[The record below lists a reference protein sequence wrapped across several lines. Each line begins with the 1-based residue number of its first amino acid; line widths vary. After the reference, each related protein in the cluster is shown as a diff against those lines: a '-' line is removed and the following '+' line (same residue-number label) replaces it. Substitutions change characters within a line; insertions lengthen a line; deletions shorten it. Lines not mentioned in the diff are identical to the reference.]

1 MDPRLQQAIGTP
13 RIQTQASELVRL
25 ALLALADL
33 KRLDESLYERFV
45 STRTAPEDKGAS
57 LAGLQR
63 LWEHTFR
70 GVLLLLAFT
79 RRLIGDRQQEP
90 GAAAAEQHEADVE
103 FDFNEEAASTPGD
116 LMFDGGLDLEGLDI
130 GDLLD
135 GIDEQTQEQTD
146 AQRWGSVLDTLASIE
161 YGLRSQYA
169 SAVGRLTVALQ
180 VGNIGEVLGL
190 LDDTQSSASEGVHAV
205 VAAVYETFVPAA
217 ETASIVPGYLTSL
230 GRALL
235 VRRGLT
241 ELASD
246 LGSYNDMLQG
256 ADVMRHAT
264 ALDEIRAIMAT
275 FIASE
280 VCRAMRAADRWQL
293 VQFEQELREQPLAAA
308 RMTSEGLAKYLDSL
322 GSINQREVLLRH
334 DQRMLEQMRE
344 SLANARQLIDLSPR
358 TAHQMLD
365 AAYKAALQLRG
376 RHPATDTL
384 IIGIERFAP
393 STSDAAETTL
403 YLERLEQV
411 LAAGGG

>member
-90 GAAAAEQHEADVE
+90 GAAAAEATDNDVE
-103 FDFNEEAASTPGD
+103 FDFNEEAASSPGD

-130 GDLLD
+130 GGLLD

-146 AQRWGSVLDTLASIE
+146 AQRWGSVLEKLASIE

-169 SAVGRLTVALQ
+169 SAVARLTVALQ

-256 ADVMRHAT
+256 ADVTRHAT
-264 ALDEIRAIMAT
+264 ALDEIRAIMAA

-334 DQRMLEQMRE
+334 DQRMVDQMRE

-376 RHPATDTL
+376 RHPATDAL
-384 IIGIERFAP
+384 IIGIDRFAP
-393 STSDAAETTL
+393 TTGDAVETTR

>member
-45 STRTAPEDKGAS
+45 ATRTAPEDKGVS

-90 GAAAAEQHEADVE
+90 GAAAAPADNDVE
-103 FDFNEEAASTPGD
+103 FDFDEEAASSPGD

-130 GDLLD
+130 GGLLE
-135 GIDEQTQEQTD
+135 GIDEQTQDQTD
-146 AQRWGSVLDTLASIE
+146 AQRWGSVLEKLASIE

-169 SAVGRLTVALQ
+169 SAVARLTVALQ

-205 VAAVYETFVPAA
+205 VAAVYETLVPAA

-246 LGSYNDMLQG
+246 LRSYNDMLQG
-256 ADVMRHAT
+256 ADVTRHAT
-264 ALDEIRAIMAT
+264 ALDEIRAIMAR

-334 DQRMLEQMRE
+334 DQRMLDQMRE

-376 RHPATDTL
+376 RHPATDAL

-393 STSDAAETTL
+393 STSDAAETTR